1 MLRWKPLLGSFK
13 MKSRLLLIALLSAS
27 VDTMMAYIS
36 APRSIHR
43 FKVCNVHR
51 RMLVSAKPTN
61 TIMSLAANDDGYPI
75 FPKELSFM
83 NTDTSKRLL
92 PWAGFASICW
102 MFRSFY
108 PIIVGT
114 FFLSV
119 MGNSIV
125 SFIGSTFQ
133 NVADGLK
140 VPRLNKIPRK
150 LLAAFYFI
158 LLGLGLAR
166 FMLIISPRIVKEST
180 YVIQLLQSEDPYA
193 LTANL
198 FLSTFGVEMTSKLE
212 KLMLA
217 GMGSAGL
224 DLAGLTPTRRLGK
237 VIQTSVKGYLQN
249 LLVFSSKIISN
260 STTAAY
266 KGVLS
271 LIFSFMVS

>member
-1 MLRWKPLLGSFK
+1 
-13 MKSRLLLIALLSAS
+13 MKSRLLLLALLSAS
-27 VDTMMAYIS
+27 VETIVSYMS

-43 FKVCNVHR
+43 LEVCNVHR
-51 RMLVSAKPTN
+51 RMMVSAKPTK
-61 TIMSLAANDDGYPI
+61 TVLTLAAADDGYPV

-125 SFIGSTFQ
+125 SFIGSAFEK
-133 NVADGLK
+133 VADGLK
-140 VPRLNKIPRK
+140 VPRFNKIPRK
-150 LLAAFYFI
+150 LLAASYFI

-166 FMLIISPRIVKEST
+166 FMLIVSPRIVKEST
-180 YVIQLLQSEDPYA
+180 YVVQLLQSEDPYT

-212 KLMLA
+212 KLLLA
-217 GMGSAGL
+217 GMGSVGL
-224 DLAGLTPTRRLGK
+224 ELAGLTPTRRLGK

-271 LIFSFMVS
+271 LIFSFMVRY

>member
-1 MLRWKPLLGSFK
+1 
-13 MKSRLLLIALLSAS
+13 MKSRLLLLALLSAS
-27 VDTMMAYIS
+27 LDTMVAYMS
-36 APRSIHR
+36 APRTIHSL
-43 FKVCNVHR
+43 KVCNVHR
-51 RMLVSAKPTN
+51 RIMASSKPTN
-61 TIMSLAANDDGYPI
+61 TVLSLAVDDGYPV
-75 FPKELSFM
+75 FPKELGFM

-125 SFIGSTFQ
+125 SFIGSTFE
-133 NVADGLK
+133 NVADSLK
-140 VPRLNKIPRK
+140 VPRFNKIPRK
-150 LLAAFYFI
+150 LLAATYFI

-166 FMLIISPRIVKEST
+166 FMLIVSPRIVKEST
-180 YVIQLLQSEDPYA
+180 YVVQLLQSEDPYA

-217 GMGSAGL
+217 GMGSVTL

-237 VIQTSVKGYLQN
+237 LIQTSVKGYLQN

-271 LIFSFMVS
+271 LIFSFMVRQSC